1 MEEIWVPVATAMS
14 FKEQT
19 MGGVSVGEVPL
30 ASPLGTLTL
39 TQVLPLAKTLN
50 PASFSFF
57 RHLLQMQSH
66 RERGSKLSQR
76 SPARTHLN
84 LMGFKPR
91 KINQRRGAPGTQ
103 RLFGGGVLQ
112 PRNLLFCDYTSLYN
126 NVQTFGP
133 SRHSNY
139 ISHLEL
145 I

>member
-1 MEEIWVPVATAMS
+1 MEEIWVLVATATS

-19 MGGVSVGEVPL
+19 MGGGSVGEVPL

-66 RERGSKLSQR
+66 RERGSKLSQW

-84 LMGFKPR
+84 LMGFNTPGRLISAVGLREHKGYL
-91 KINQRRGAPGTQ
+91 RGECCSHA
-103 RLFGGGVLQ
+103 
-112 PRNLLFCDYTSLYN
+112 TSFSVITPHCITMFRHL
-126 NVQTFGP
+126 VRAGIVITFLTW
-133 SRHSNY
+133 N
-139 ISHLEL
+139 
-145 I
+145 